1 MSIKNLFQKILDG
14 YEDTVPTDDF
24 DDEPIYT
31 PKSGSDD
38 ELVEV
43 NKGGVR
49 PVRRPA
55 AAAQKAPATAAP
67 APAAKEAPV
76 EEKKPRFKKVGAT
89 RIQSG
94 EQIISLAK
102 EGYVVV
108 VDTSAMAPAVLPKL
122 RYYLAGAMYALDAHI
137 SPVDENVFI
146 FSIEEFDVKAFVS
159 SHS

>member
-1 MSIKNLFQKILDG
+1 MSIKSLFQKILDG
-14 YEDTVPTDDF
+14 YEDTVPSDDF

-31 PKSGSDD
+31 PKNDGDD
-38 ELVEV
+38 ELVEI
-43 NKGGVR
+43 KSGVR

-55 AAAQKAPATAAP
+55 AAPAAP
-67 APAAKEAPV
+67 VAAAEPA
-76 EEKKPRFKKVGAT
+76 EEKKPRFKKIGAT

-122 RYYLAGAMYALDAHI
+122 RYYLAGAMYALNAHI
-137 SPVDENVFI
+137 APVDENVFI
-146 FSIEEFDVKAFVS
+146 FSVEEFDIKAFVS
-159 SHS
+159 KHA

>member
-1 MSIKNLFQKILDG
+1 MSIKSLFQKILDG
-14 YEDTVPTDDF
+14 YEDTVPSDDF

-31 PKSGSDD
+31 PKNGGED

-43 NKGGVR
+43 KDGVR

-55 AAAQKAPATAAP
+55 AAPAAP
-67 APAAKEAPV
+67 AAAEPVAPV
-76 EEKKPRFKKVGAT
+76 EVQKPRFRKIGAT

-108 VDTSAMAPAVLPKL
+108 VDTSAMAPATLPKL
-122 RYYLAGAMYALDAHI
+122 RYYLAGAMYALNAHI
-137 SPVDENVFI
+137 APVDENVFI

-159 SHS
+159 KHS

>member
-1 MSIKNLFQKILDG
+1 MSIKSLFQKILDG
-14 YEDTVPTDDF
+14 YEDTVPSDDF

-31 PKSGSDD
+31 PKNGGDD

-43 NKGGVR
+43 KDGVR

-55 AAAQKAPATAAP
+55 AAPAAPVAAEPAAP
-67 APAAKEAPV
+67 AAAQ
-76 EEKKPRFKKVGAT
+76 KPRFKKIGAT

-94 EQIISLAK
+94 EQIVSLAK

-122 RYYLAGAMYALDAHI
+122 RYYLAGAMFALNAHI
-137 SPVDENVFI
+137 APVDENVFI
-146 FSIEEFDVKAFVS
+146 FSVEEFDIKAFVNK
-159 SHS
+159 HA